1 MVFGTC
7 VANSHESQTS
17 DQKALG
23 PSRATKE
30 AVRQFRPLAFVKERG
45 SYIFRLPTAQ
55 VIGKNICLGMF

>member
-7 VANSHESQTS
+7 AASSHESQTS

-30 AVRQFRPLAFVKERG
+30 AVRQLRPLAFIKEHEFLHILFTDRA
-45 SYIFRLPTAQ
+45 SYWQLQ
-55 VIGKNICLGMF
+55 K